1 MQGVR
6 KRDWV
11 ANGGLSAAYHS
22 APAVEHSGQPPGRS
36 YPWSLSLAEVPERL
50 DGDHRALG
58 SEHPRHRHRPWPRAC
73 RPTERIRDHAPPFI
87 TLLLLGLLS
96 LAVPACG
103 GDDDD
108 DGGGLSKEEYITQAD
123 AICKEAD
130 QRESEAGAPGAT
142 GEIKTRVLEDVV
154 AIDGE
159 ALAELR
165 QLEAPEED
173 AERWRRLS
181 RISRPCIPHARI
193 NLRRRKVTTLRPRER
208 RRERLLHGVHRPRSK
223 RRRVRVDVLPGV
235 GLLSK
240 QP

>member
-1 MQGVR
+1 MR
-6 KRDWV
+6 
-11 ANGGLSAAYHS
+11 
-22 APAVEHSGQPPGRS
+22 PP
-36 YPWSLSLAEVPERL
+36 L
-50 DGDHRALG
+50 
-58 SEHPRHRHRPWPRAC
+58 
-73 RPTERIRDHAPPFI
+73 I

-173 AERWRRLS
+173 ADEVAQIVSDLEAVHS
-181 RISRPCIPHARI
+181 
-193 NLRRRKVTTLRPRER
+193 TREDQLAAVQSNDTQA
-208 RRERLLHGVHRPRSK
+208 ESDAENAFFTASTDLGASA
-223 RRRVRVDVLPGV
+223 GAY
-235 GLLSK
+235 GLTSCQALGF
-240 QP
+240 